1 MEKQNLYGR
10 FANHLFS
17 TALGKKGEGGRGEG
31 GERREWGSRSR
42 RNSSSCSSNSK
53 SSSSSNSSST
63 INSESCVSSMVIQA
77 VVVEEEEEEN
87 GKMVV
92 VVAVWMHFK
101 IYFCNP
107 TSIWTWRSTLFTEK
121 MVNGLSFWSKSR
133 CLLKW
138 ISDFWQVSFQMFR
151 CIAYQTIFLT
161 SPNLTF
167 YTLHA
172 FTNCIH
178 YHNE

>member
-17 TALGKKGEGGRGEG
+17 TALGKEGEGGRGEG

-63 INSESCVSSMVIQA
+63 VNSESCVSSIVIQA
-77 VVVEEEEEEN
+77 VVEEEEEEN

>member
-1 MEKQNLYGR
+1 MEKQNLYGH

-63 INSESCVSSMVIQA
+63 VNSESCVSSIVIQA
-77 VVVEEEEEEN
+77 VVEEEEEEN